1 METSPG
7 WPRHDLSEIKNLINH
22 VRTTNNRNIATLEKE
37 IVKLASSTTIHMQK
51 FIQTIIFILFIY
63 IWIILPS
70 SQPLIMVV

>member
-1 METSPG
+1 MERSPG
-7 WPRHDLSEIKNLINH
+7 WPRHDLSKIKNLINH

-37 IVKLASSTTIHMQK
+37 IVKLASSTTMQT

-70 SQPLIMVV
+70 TQPLIMVV

>member
-37 IVKLASSTTIHMQK
+37 IVKLASSTTMQT

-70 SQPLIMVV
+70 TQPLIMVV

>member
-37 IVKLASSTTIHMQK
+37 IVKLASSTTMQT